1 MAEKFK
7 EFGELSNS
15 EVEIMGVNLAEQL
28 MAMDAYKL
36 PPGAALGMSDEYF
49 DALYTLAI
57 RYYGNGRYQDATEI
71 FKNLASLQPENVR
84 NFKGLGACYLGLQDY
99 KSAVN
104 AYTAA
109 YTFSAMDA
117 DTSFYLGQ
125 AFFLLKEYEEAEGH
139 LRFSEELARRAPGK
153 WPDIEKW
160 SVQLLER
167 TRSRLH
173 GQQS

>member
-1 MAEKFK
+1 MTEKIK
-7 EFGELSNS
+7 EFGDLAASDMEPM
-15 EVEIMGVNLAEQL
+15 VVNLMQQL
-28 MAMDAYKL
+28 TAMDGHKI

-49 DALYTLAI
+49 DAMYTLGI
-57 RYYGNGRYQDATEI
+57 RYYGNARYKDAKEI
-71 FKNLASLQPENVR
+71 FQNLTTLQPENVR

-99 KSAVN
+99 RSAVN

-125 AFFLLKEYEEAEGH
+125 AFFLLKDYEEAEGH
-139 LRFSEELARRAPGK
+139 LRFSEELARRAPSK

-160 SVQLLER
+160 SAQLLER
-167 TRSRLH
+167 TRARLH
-173 GQQS
+173 SPKA